1 MNVKIITE
9 SIIIPKASEDR
20 ELVLLPGSSAASA
33 VKILEEEGLTG
44 SLTAEQVL
52 DTHMLI
58 RNSKH
63 IKPEDELFDGDTLI
77 IIKTLLGG

>member
-1 MNVKIITE
+1 MIVKILTE
-9 SIIIPKASEDR
+9 SIVIPKTSEDR
-20 ELVLLPGSSAASA
+20 ELVLLPGASAADA

-52 DTHMLI
+52 ETHMLI
-58 RNSKH
+58 RNSRH
-63 IKPEDELFDGDTLI
+63 IKPEDELHDGDTLI